1 MKYDC
6 HNKILLTMQKTGEKM
21 CVHNT
26 KHKTPTIKHNSI
38 CKLTYY
44 YKLPTTLI
52 LRFHTMN

>member
-1 MKYDC
+1 
-6 HNKILLTMQKTGEKM
+6 MQKTEEKM

-26 KHKTPTIKHNSI
+26 KHKTLTIKHNSI

-52 LRFHTMN
+52 HRFHTMN